1 MIACVRSLGQD
12 PEDLDLIEGIDVVFV
27 ALNAFPPRICAIT
40 DFYGGL
46 FEKEPA
52 AASEKLEAGLNFNP
66 QSKQIFGGK
75 IQSAEQFDLLAKAG
89 YIRDLRKKKDG

>member
-1 MIACVRSLGQD
+1 M
-12 PEDLDLIEGIDVVFV
+12 VFV
-27 ALNAFPPRICAIT
+27 ALNAFPPRVCSIV

-52 AASEKLEAGLNFNP
+52 PAAARNELESGLKLNP
-66 QSKQIFGGK
+66 GQRQIFGGN